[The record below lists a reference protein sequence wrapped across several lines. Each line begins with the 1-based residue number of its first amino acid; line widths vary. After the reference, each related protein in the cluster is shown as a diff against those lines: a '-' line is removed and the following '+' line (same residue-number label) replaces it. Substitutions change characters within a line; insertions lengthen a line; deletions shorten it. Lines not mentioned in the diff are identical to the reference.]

1 MKIKNKFKDLNL
13 FEKMLILSPVA
24 LFFSYLP
31 NFFITKISG
40 TNIEL
45 SIAIIYVFIMAGVG
59 FVDIIKLKK
68 QINIKNVILPTLF
81 VIWNFTT
88 LIWSENKLRTILT
101 AGLWGTLLVIF
112 ITITLIDKTKRRLI
126 LERFTYI
133 FLDVAFL
140 MTVLSIIQVAY
151 GAFWDIGL
159 CKGCLARGFGFVRPS
174 VFTIEPQFLG
184 SLLLMPILVLIDRII
199 NKHNKKDALYLFIIA
214 LSMYLTLSRGAIFAL
229 FVAILCYYLYIL
241 YKGKIKINKT
251 VLPIFIIGCSFIF
264 GILYHAFFTE
274 LNPRISDNAY
284 ESISKSINHL
294 SLGKIS
300 LPKIE
305 ENKTK
310 ITSEKALFNG
320 YVERSTDERTNMT
333 NLGIETWLRDIK
345 TSLFGVG
352 SGGSGKAIFKTTHK
366 TGNSFEIVQNEFISI
381 LLELGII
388 GFIIWITNIIFVI
401 KKFRFNGLY
410 LSILVAFMVQWL
422 FFSGLPNA
430 LHIYIILMVFVGLK
444 EKD

>member
-45 SIAIIYVFIMAGVG
+45 SIAIIYVFVMACVG
-59 FVDIIKLKK
+59 FIGVIKLKK
-68 QINIKNVILPTLF
+68 QINIKNIILPTLF
-81 VIWNFTT
+81 VVWNFIT

-101 AGLWGTLLVIF
+101 AGLWATLLVIF
-112 ITITLIDKTKRRLI
+112 IAITLINKTKIRLI

-133 FLDVAFL
+133 FLNIAFL
-140 MTVLSIIQVAY
+140 TAIISIVQVAY

-184 SLLLMPILVLIDRII
+184 SLLLMPILILIDRII
-199 NKHNKKDALYLFIIA
+199 NKPNKKDTLYLFIIA

-229 FVAILCYYLYIL
+229 FVAILCYYLCVL
-241 YKGKIKINKT
+241 HKDKIKINKT
-251 VLPIFIIGCSFIF
+251 MLPIFIIGGSFVF
-264 GILYHAFFTE
+264 GILYHALFTE

-305 ENKTK
+305 ENKLK

-388 GFIIWITNIIFVI
+388 GFIIWITNIISVI
-401 KKFRFNGLY
+401 KNFRFNGLY

>member
-45 SIAIIYVFIMAGVG
+45 SIAIIYVFVMACVG
-59 FVDIIKLKK
+59 FIGVIKLKK

-81 VIWNFTT
+81 VIWNFIT

-101 AGLWGTLLVIF
+101 AGLWATLLVIF
-112 ITITLIDKTKRRLI
+112 IAITLINKTKRRLI

-133 FLDVAFL
+133 FLNTAFL
-140 MTVLSIIQVAY
+140 MAIISIIQVAY

-184 SLLLMPILVLIDRII
+184 SLLLMSILVLIDRII
-199 NKHNKKDALYLFIIA
+199 NKPNKKDTLYLFIIA
-214 LSMYLTLSRGAIFAL
+214 SSMYLTLSRGAIFAL
-229 FVAILCYYLYIL
+229 FVAILCYYLCVL
-241 YKGKIKINKT
+241 HKDKIKINKT
-251 VLPIFIIGCSFIF
+251 MLPIFIIGGSFIF
-264 GILYHAFFTE
+264 GILYHALFTE

-305 ENKTK
+305 ENKPK

-388 GFIIWITNIIFVI
+388 GFIIWIANIISVI
-401 KKFRFNGLY
+401 KNFRFNGLY

>member
-45 SIAIIYVFIMAGVG
+45 SIAIIYVFVMACVG
-59 FVDIIKLKK
+59 FIGVIKLKK
-68 QINIKNVILPTLF
+68 QINIKNIILPTLF
-81 VIWNFTT
+81 VVWNFIT

-101 AGLWGTLLVIF
+101 VGLWATLLVIF
-112 ITITLIDKTKRRLI
+112 IAITLINKTKRRLI

-133 FLDVAFL
+133 FLNIAFL
-140 MTVLSIIQVAY
+140 TAIISIVQVAY

-184 SLLLMPILVLIDRII
+184 SLLLMPILILIDRII
-199 NKHNKKDALYLFIIA
+199 NKPNKKDTLYLFIIA

-229 FVAILCYYLYIL
+229 FVAILYYYLYIL
-241 YKGKIKINKT
+241 YKGKIKIDKT

-264 GILYHAFFTE
+264 GILYHALFTE

-305 ENKTK
+305 ENKLK

-345 TSLFGVG
+345 ASLFGVG

-366 TGNSFEIVQNEFISI
+366 TGNSFEIVQNEYISI

-388 GFIIWITNIIFVI
+388 GFIIWITNIISVI
-401 KKFRFNGLY
+401 KNFRFNGLY

-430 LHIYIILMVFVGLK
+430 LHIYIILIVFVGLK

>member
-1 MKIKNKFKDLNL
+1 
-13 FEKMLILSPVA
+13 MLILSPVA

-45 SIAIIYVFIMAGVG
+45 SIAIIYVFVMACVG
-59 FVDIIKLKK
+59 FIGVIKLKK
-68 QINIKNVILPTLF
+68 QINIKNIILPTLF
-81 VIWNFTT
+81 VVWNFIT

-101 AGLWGTLLVIF
+101 AGLWATLLVIF
-112 ITITLIDKTKRRLI
+112 IAITLINKTKIRLI

-133 FLDVAFL
+133 FLNIAFL
-140 MTVLSIIQVAY
+140 TAIISIVQVAY

-184 SLLLMPILVLIDRII
+184 SLLLMPILILIDRII
-199 NKHNKKDALYLFIIA
+199 NKPNKKDTLYLFIIA

-241 YKGKIKINKT
+241 YKGKIKIDKT
-251 VLPIFIIGCSFIF
+251 VLPIFIIGCSFVF
-264 GILYHAFFTE
+264 GILYHALFTE

-305 ENKTK
+305 ENKLK

-388 GFIIWITNIIFVI
+388 GFIIWITNIISVI
-401 KKFRFNGLY
+401 KNFRFNGLY